1 MASIGTRLFTAVFGR
16 FVGTD
21 ELGNRYFQARRRTSH
36 GRLMRWVLYAKTD
49 EASLVPPGW
58 HAWLHYGREEPPSSQ
73 PLVVQP
79 WEKPH
84 RPNMTGTAAAYR
96 PPGHDLSGGK
106 RAPATGDYE
115 PWRPE

>member
-1 MASIGTRLFTAVFGR
+1 MASIGTRLYTAFFGR
-16 FVGTD
+16 FMGTD
-21 ELGNRYFQARRRTSH
+21 ELGNRYYETRHRTSH
-36 GRLMRWVLYAKTD
+36 GRARRWVLFGKAD
-49 EASLVPPGW
+49 DASLVPPGW
-58 HAWLHYGREEPPSSQ
+58 HAWLHYNRAEPPSSQ
-73 PLVVQP
+73 PLVVQR

-106 RAPATGDYE
+106 REKATGDYE